1 MAHQALFAGLT
12 VDEDDR
18 PVPAVTVGG
27 ETFYVVDDQGFRRHV
42 DSETIDRQVL
52 EHLRAMIEGH
62 EDMISQGTMRIL
74 GQEDIFTKAMIEASL
89 RDVDTRFDELI
100 ARGMP
105 DEARA
110 WLGMMGFRV
119 VVILHGE
126 VVRVEERQQPVGGEE
141 E

>member
-52 EHLRAMIEGH
+52 EHLRRMIEGH

-119 VVILHGE
+119 VVNLHGE
-126 VVRVEERQQPVGGEE
+126 VVRVEEPQQPVGGEE

>member
-52 EHLRAMIEGH
+52 EHLRGMIEGH

-119 VVILHGE
+119 VVNLHGE
-126 VVRVEERQQPVGGEE
+126 VVRVEEPQQPVGGEE

>member
-1 MAHQALFAGLT
+1 MAHQALFAGLV

-18 PVPAVTVGG
+18 PVPAVTVG
-27 ETFYVVDDQGFRRHV
+27 EESFYVIDDQGFRIHIE
-42 DSETIDRQVL
+42 SERVDRQVL
-52 EHLRAMIEGH
+52 EHMRQMIEGH
-62 EDMISQGTMRIL
+62 EDLISQGTMRIL

-89 RDVDTRFDELI
+89 RDVGERFDDLI

-119 VVILHGE
+119 VIDVHGD
-126 VVRVEERQQPVGGEE
+126 VVRVEEPQAPANES
-141 E
+141 

>member
-1 MAHQALFAGLT
+1 MAHHALFAGLI

-18 PVPAVTVGG
+18 PVPAVTVGD
-27 ETFYVVDDQGFRRHV
+27 EAFYVVDDQGFRRHV
-42 DSETIDRQVL
+42 DSEAIDRQVL
-52 EHLRAMIEGH
+52 EHLRSMIEGH
-62 EDMISQGTMRIL
+62 EDLISQGTMRIL

-110 WLGMMGFRV
+110 WLGMMGFRIV
-119 VVILHGE
+119 VNLHGE
-126 VVRVEERQQPVGGEE
+126 VVRVEEPEQPVGGEE

>member
-1 MAHQALFAGLT
+1 
-12 VDEDDR
+12 
-18 PVPAVTVGG
+18 
-27 ETFYVVDDQGFRRHV
+27 V
-42 DSETIDRQVL
+42 DSEAIDRQVL
-52 EHLRAMIEGH
+52 EHLRSMIEGH
-62 EDMISQGTMRIL
+62 EDLISQGTMRIL

-110 WLGMMGFRV
+110 WLGMMGFRIV
-119 VVILHGE
+119 VNLHGE
-126 VVRVEERQQPVGGEE
+126 VVRVEEPEQPVGGEE

>member
-1 MAHQALFAGLT
+1 MAHQALFAGLV

-18 PVPAVTVGG
+18 PVPAVTIG
-27 ETFYVVDDQGFRRHV
+27 EESFYVIDDQGFRIHIE
-42 DSETIDRQVL
+42 SERVDRQVL
-52 EHLRAMIEGH
+52 EHMRQMIEGH
-62 EDMISQGTMRIL
+62 EDLISQGTMRIL

-89 RDVDTRFDELI
+89 RDVGERFDDLI

-119 VVILHGE
+119 VIDVHGD
-126 VVRVEERQQPVGGEE
+126 VVRVEEPQAPANES
-141 E
+141 

>member
-18 PVPAVTVGG
+18 PVPAVTVGD

-52 EHLRAMIEGH
+52 EHLRSMIEGH

-119 VVILHGE
+119 VVNLHGE
-126 VVRVEERQQPVGGEE
+126 VVRVEEPQQPVGGEE

>member
-1 MAHQALFAGLT
+1 MARQALFAGLV
-12 VDEDDR
+12 VDESDR
-18 PVPAVTVGG
+18 PVPAITIG
-27 ETFYVVDDQGFRRHV
+27 EEAFYVIDDQGFRRHV
-42 DSETIDRQVL
+42 ESETVDRQVL
-52 EHLRAMIEGH
+52 EHLRGTIEGH
-62 EDMISQGTMRIL
+62 EDTISQGTMRIL

-89 RDVDTRFDELI
+89 KDMGARFAELL

-119 VVILHGE
+119 VVNVHGD
-126 VVRVEERQQPVGGEE
+126 VVRVEEPQGSEEGEE

>member
-12 VDEDDR
+12 ADEDDR

-119 VVILHGE
+119 VVNLHGE
-126 VVRVEERQQPVGGEE
+126 VVRVEEPQQPVGGEE

>member
-1 MAHQALFAGLT
+1 MARQALFSGLV

-18 PVPAVTVGG
+18 PVPAVTIGD
-27 ETFYVVDDQGFRRHV
+27 EAFYVIDDQGFQRHAE
-42 DSETIDRQVL
+42 SEVIDRQVL
-52 EHLRAMIEGH
+52 EHLRGMIEGH
-62 EDMISQGTMRIL
+62 EDLISQGTMRIL

-89 RDVDTRFDELI
+89 KDVGTRFDELI

-119 VVILHGE
+119 VVNLHGE
-126 VVRVEERQQPVGGEE
+126 LVRVEEPQEPADGSDE
-141 E
+141 